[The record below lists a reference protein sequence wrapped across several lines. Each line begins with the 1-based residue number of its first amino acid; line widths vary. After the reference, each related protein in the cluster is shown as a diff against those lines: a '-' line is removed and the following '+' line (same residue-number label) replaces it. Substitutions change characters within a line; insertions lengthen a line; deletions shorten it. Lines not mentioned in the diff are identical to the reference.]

1 MTKAIDGWNLEQ
13 MFDPAT
19 RPKIYNQPT
28 GLKTKIGCNSFV
40 YKITNTQN
48 SKKYIGYHKEGSQ
61 LYNTSTTNKEFK
73 EVLAS
78 DQIGILDLE
87 IVHWGSVEECKQRE
101 FELLTSANAKSNP
114 QYYNKHNGHP
124 GLRNLDITLVQE
136 IMKEVDLIRKKKLI
150 PKDKTTWYYVD
161 KNSVEQISVKDL
173 WDIPRYQIRH
183 KQIDTENLDKIVDRI
198 KNGIGDYDMP
208 VLFRNITLKGVFY
221 PLILIS
227 GNHTRTAYY
236 KTRDKNYGHTE
247 NKLLDCVVIDDD
259 VHSQLQETE
268 VHMLG
273 NDLNADFNVGRAFCT
288 KDAIDECMEH
298 YKKGHSWKT
307 NAMRKRFQVLG
318 LTSGQAD
325 GVFKKVEDLIQK
337 QELERSGY
345 MIYDYE
351 NTHSNLLE
359 KKVEDLTDDTT
370 FSLACS
376 SGAPTLDRWM
386 DKYIDEQIIR
396 SEGGKPMQTKINVV
410 VFHTSFRNRDKWDSL
425 FERLTRPQHLSGL
438 YKQLIGSVYKL
449 PKFSYTE
456 MKMSTKKIG

>member
-1 MTKAIDGWNLEQ
+1 MKLAWQQIPSTIISELLCNIELDGVVIDTEHSAFNIE
-13 MFDPAT
+13 T
-19 RPKIYNQPT
+19 
-28 GLKTKIGCNSFV
+28 
-40 YKITNTQN
+40 
-48 SKKYIGYHKEGSQ
+48 
-61 LYNTSTTNKEFK
+61 LYNCIQIITALNKTCFVRLTEPSKTIARACLDAGAHGIIFSTVETEEQCETIHQICKFPSQGGRRGLGLVRQNKW
-73 EVLAS
+73 
-78 DQIGILDLE
+78 GIE
-87 IVHWGSVEECKQRE
+87 
-101 FELLTSANAKSNP
+101 
-114 QYYNKHNGHP
+114 
-124 GLRNLDITLVQE
+124 
-136 IMKEVDLIRKKKLI
+136 KLI
-150 PKDKTTWYYVD
+150 SDKPIIIAQIET
-161 KNSVEQISVKDL
+161 VEGI
-173 WDIPRYQIRH
+173 
-183 KQIDTENLDKIVDRI
+183 ENLDKIVDRI

-337 QELERSGY
+337 QELQRSGY

-359 KKVEDLTDDTT
+359 EKVEDLTDDTT